1 MEGMSLV
8 SLYLMLFFGAVIR
21 VVWACLG
28 TFLGSFSD
36 VWKGLSFVLQIVMG
50 SSIVAM
56 FLLQNLASNTVL
68 YMYCNVLHG
77 ELAGEIAV
85 VGKLFGISIISAIR
99 VGLLLALDGE
109 FAFVAF
115 VKLLIRV

>member
-1 MEGMSLV
+1 MVESKCVLEPLWWSTYLMEGMRLV

-28 TFLGSFSD
+28 TFLGNFSN
-36 VWKGLSFVLQIVMG
+36 VWKCLSFVLQIVMG

-68 YMYCNVLHG
+68 YCICLARLRMVTGWGYCC
-77 ELAGEIAV
+77 
-85 VGKLFGISIISAIR
+85 SR
-99 VGLLLALDGE
+99 
-109 FAFVAF
+109 
-115 VKLLIRV
+115 

>member
-1 MEGMSLV
+1 MESKWGFELLWRSTYLLKGMRLV

-36 VWKGLSFVLQIVMG
+36 VWKSFSFVLQTVMG

-68 YMYCNVLHG
+68 YCIC
-77 ELAGEIAV
+77 IARLYMV
-85 VGKLFGISIISAIR
+85 NWLGI
-99 VGLLLALDGE
+99 LL
-109 FAFVAF
+109 
-115 VKLLIRV
+115 

>member
-1 MEGMSLV
+1 MKGMRLV
-8 SLYLMLFFGAVIR
+8 SLFLMLCFGAVIR

-28 TFLGSFSD
+28 TFLGCFYD

-68 YMYCNVLHG
+68 YCIC
-77 ELAGEIAV
+77 IARLCMV
-85 VGKLFGISIISAIR
+85 NWLGR
-99 VGLLLALDGE
+99 LL
-109 FAFVAF
+109 
-115 VKLLIRV
+115 